1 MSFDQCETCP
11 PSRPILSS
19 GRRCLPNCGQS
30 EYFDLSTSTCQ
41 DCDSSCSSC
50 SGSGSNNCLACSS
63 SGQVLRAGSCVPA
76 ECTGSTSVIPDFGVC
91 LSDLVQLQNSTNPAP
106 ATTPSSI
113 PSIPSVPSVPSVPSI
128 SSSSSV
134 PKPSS
139 GPTAPIVLD
148 NSHLLWWQILLM
160 VLGGILFIILILVLW
175 RKLARTRRAEETVM
189 FASARQID
197 GTDGWGWRLK
207 QVKDI
212 LLGRK
217 KGGYDID
224 DYPPMTSY
232 GYDESLSHRGSFGQ
246 NLDIDLPNPMA
257 HYLDDELSTYS
268 LPRSI
273 RRHPST
279 RSRQSTKRSLDGRP
293 SARGYRSNDPSPTTK
308 EYRSDREYPSLVRT
322 PTREY
327 PSYVRSPT
335 KEYPPDIRSPTR
347 EYPSFVRSPTKEY
360 ARDIRS
366 QTREYPSYV
375 RSPTKEYPP
384 DIRSPTREYP
394 SFVRSPTKEYA
405 RDIRSPTREY
415 PSFARSPTREYPPD
429 VRLPT
434 SPPIKDR
441 WEDRLD
447 NSLSRYPRKEGKPA
461 ISSHFMSPPP
471 SYPATSDHGRSSKY

>member
-106 ATTPSSI
+106 ATTPSSIPSI

-327 PSYVRSPT
+327 S
-335 KEYPPDIRSPTR
+335 
-347 EYPSFVRSPTKEY
+347 
-360 ARDIRS
+360 
-366 QTREYPSYV
+366 SYV

-405 RDIRSPTREY
+405 RDIRSPTKEY

>member
-1 MSFDQCETCP
+1 
-11 PSRPILSS
+11 
-19 GRRCLPNCGQS
+19 
-30 EYFDLSTSTCQ
+30 
-41 DCDSSCSSC
+41 
-50 SGSGSNNCLACSS
+50 
-63 SGQVLRAGSCVPA
+63 
-76 ECTGSTSVIPDFGVC
+76 
-91 LSDLVQLQNSTNPAP
+91 
-106 ATTPSSI
+106 
-113 PSIPSVPSVPSVPSI
+113 
-128 SSSSSV
+128 
-134 PKPSS
+134 
-139 GPTAPIVLD
+139 
-148 NSHLLWWQILLM
+148 
-160 VLGGILFIILILVLW
+160 
-175 RKLARTRRAEETVM
+175 M

-366 QTREYPSYV
+366 
-375 RSPTKEYPP
+375 
-384 DIRSPTREYP
+384 
-394 SFVRSPTKEYA
+394 
-405 RDIRSPTREY
+405 PTREY

-461 ISSHFMSPPP
+461 IASHFMSPPP